1 MWLYARS
8 NIPPILTAKIMFNLS
23 EYRTNKKQLTDY
35 LPWAAL
41 IADGVVVNKDGS
53 FTRGAQFHAPDLDAS
68 GVEELVSHR
77 ARLNNFL
84 TRFDTGWC
92 LQVEAR
98 RRPSTDYPECTFPDP
113 LSQMVEDRRRARFRG
128 EGHHYETDHYLTLTW
143 MPPAQ
148 NTKKAG
154 TILYTKDENNTG
166 VADYS
171 EEFDRF
177 IEKTNQLFQLVQSS
191 FNRVKILNGEELL
204 TYLHSTISNKLQ
216 RIAVPHTPAYLDAFL
231 ADTSLLGG
239 MQPKLG
245 EAFLKI
251 ISIRGYPPTTE
262 PDYLRA
268 LNDLPFEFR
277 WTNRWLALSTADA
290 KALLVKKQRQ
300 WFAKRM
306 NIRSLLGEQFLGQGS
321 GLQDTSSLN
330 KTAQVDYA
338 LQELGAGES
347 AFGYHT
353 SVIVLSHTNRKTLEE
368 QASEITRILDSHGYV
383 SKAEDLN
390 AVDAWFGSLPGHVY
404 ADVRRVPISSQTL
417 ADLIPSSNV
426 WAGPTEAKHLAGP
439 PLIFASTSEGST
451 PFRLSLH
458 VDDIGHTMIIGPTG
472 AGKSVLLSTII
483 LQFLRYKNARIFIFD
498 KGRSSRA
505 TVLGVGGN
513 FHDLTDADAIAFQPL
528 RDLHKKATFDWAL
541 EWVENILLRADVAL
555 TPEIKILVREALTT
569 IIELPQEQRTMTA
582 LFNQIQHFESRA
594 ALEAYTV
601 GGKYGR
607 FLEASENKLELSNV
621 QAFEMDDL
629 LATKDLAMVILSYL
643 FHQIQQS
650 LDGSPTIIILDEAW
664 QLLDDEYFSTQLR
677 EWLKTLRKLNA
688 SVIFATQSLAD
699 IAGSTITSA
708 LIESCPTRIL
718 LPNARAKD
726 PAMAG
731 TYRDFGLRVPEI
743 DLIANSKPKMDYFIS
758 SPQGT
763 RRFQLNLDELT
774 LAFVAAGSLEDQKL
788 LDSIQLESK
797 TRPHPLAVSFLQ
809 AKGMLDDANE
819 LIERGRMHNA

>member
-1 MWLYARS
+1 
-8 NIPPILTAKIMFNLS
+8 MFNLS

-41 IADGVVVNKDGS
+41 IGDGVVVNKDGS

-113 LSQMVEDRRRARFRG
+113 LSQMVEDKRRQQFRG
-128 EGHHYETDHYLTLTW
+128 KGHHYETDHFITLTW

-148 NTKKAG
+148 NAKKAG
-154 TILYTKDENNTG
+154 TILYTKDKNHTG

-171 EEFDRF
+171 EEFKRF
-177 IEKTNQLFQLVQSS
+177 TDKTNQLFTLLQSS
-191 FNRVKILNGEELL
+191 FNRVKILDGEELL
-204 TYLHSTISNKLQ
+204 SYLHSTISNKLQ
-216 RIAVPHTPAYLDAFL
+216 RVAVPHTPAYLDAFL

-245 EAFLKI
+245 EAYLKM

-290 KALLVKKQRQ
+290 KALLTKKQRQ

-306 NIRSLLGEQFLGQGS
+306 NVRSLLGEQFLGQGS
-321 GLQDTSSLN
+321 GLQDTTSLN
-330 KTAQVDYA
+330 KTAQVDFA
-338 LQELGAGES
+338 LQELGGGES
-347 AFGYHT
+347 AFGHHT
-353 SVIVLSHTNRKTLEE
+353 SVIVLSDPDKKTLDDQEN
-368 QASEITRILDSHGYV
+368 EITRILDSHGYI
-383 SKAEDLN
+383 SKAEDIN
-390 AVDAWFGSLPGHVY
+390 AVDSWFGSLPGHVY
-404 ADVRRVPISSQTL
+404 ADVRRVPVSSQTL

-439 PLIFASTSEGST
+439 PLVFASTSEGST

-483 LQFLRYKNARIFIFD
+483 LQFLRYKNARIFVFD

-505 TVLGVGGN
+505 TVLGVGGK

-528 RDLHKKATFDWAL
+528 RDVHHSATFEWAL
-541 EWVENILLRADVAL
+541 EWIENILLRANVAL
-555 TPEIKILVREALTT
+555 TPEIKILARASLTSLVQ
-569 IIELPQEQRTMTA
+569 LPPEQRTMTA
-582 LFNQIQHFESRA
+582 LHNQIQHLPSRS
-594 ALEAYTV
+594 ALEAYTIN
-601 GGKYGR
+601 GKYGR

-643 FHQIQQS
+643 FHRIQQS

-664 QLLDDEYFSTQLR
+664 QLLDDEYFSAQLR

-699 IAGSTITSA
+699 VTGSTITSA

-726 PAMAG
+726 PALAG
-731 TYRDFGLRVPEI
+731 TYREFGLRPPEI
-743 DLIANSKPKMDYFIS
+743 NLIATSRPKMDYFIS
-758 SPQGT
+758 SPKGT
-763 RRFQLNLDELT
+763 RRFQLNLDDLALT
-774 LAFVAAGSLEDQKL
+774 FVAAGSLEDQKL
-788 LDSIQLESK
+788 LDAIEREPNAASES
-797 TRPHPLAVSFLQ
+797 LAVSFLQ
-809 AKGMLDDANE
+809 AKGKTVDADE
-819 LIERGRMHNA
+819 LIERGRLQSV